1 MQARAAQED
10 PMQKQARER
19 ERVLAMRDRDEST
32 EDTADQMTMAL
43 RRAYG
48 LFPR

>member
-1 MQARAAQED
+1 MQSRTVKED

-19 ERVLAMRDRDEST
+19 ERVLAIRDRDEAT
-32 EDTADQMTMAL
+32 EGTADEMTMAL

-48 LFPR
+48 MFR